1 MKLVINGERAQVY
14 LDYAEKPH
22 LSWNLV
28 HEPQEGEIGIGGG
41 FAAMHYANFSIDKTK
56 SEIINFEPIERKR
69 INNLVQNW
77 QISEMFEEKLLE
89 DPNSIDSLI
98 SKIKWQGE
106 IKVEEGT
113 AANISRQQVLFNGD
127 RGNTVFAK
135 IVINASSDQF
145 KLFDFGYSDRVVAI
159 LNGTPIYRGTNKW
172 RSRDYRY
179 LGTIG
184 LFDSIYLNLKKGNNT
199 LLFAVSE
206 DFGGW
211 LITGRFNEPGGITVK
226 SR

>member
-14 LDYAEKPH
+14 LDYAKKPH

-135 IVINASSDQF
+135 IVINSLSEQI